1 MMHRYI
7 EYETDTG
14 RIISEIYSPAV
25 PEATGNIA
33 YLEITTEQSVDL
45 TGYIVKNGTLVKGY
59 ETNEERLERERAKR
73 EQGEKARLRIKN
85 ILPEY
90 LFALLDE
97 NEEAAAELRAEFKK
111 LKVYL

>member
-1 MMHRYI
+1 MQRYV
-7 EYETDTG
+7 EYEVETG
-14 RIISEIYSPAV
+14 RIISEIYSPTE
-25 PEATGNIA
+25 PESSDNVA
-33 YLEITTEQSVDL
+33 YLEITTEQTVDL

-97 NEEAAAELRAEFKK
+97 NEEAAAELRTEFKK